1 MSLDAFV
8 KHSKPQPE
16 PVATSQEI
24 RDRGSTFVAN
34 IFKCTTEEEV
44 RSCIKHLRRVTHGA
58 KPASHEI
65 SAWRCMVLKKEH
77 TGLMGPDD
85 FEVKSGSED
94 DGEKW
99 AGEKVLKAMV
109 SEAVMDA
116 VVVVSRWYGGT
127 LLGPARFAHI
137 ETCALEVCRTF
148 QQKEELDECIS
159 TLSSLDDTL
168 AQLRAELDSLS
179 PDSDA
184 SKVKAP
190 VYPVWTVSDLAKAKR
205 LVKARENAIKS
216 VTTFIEQRRRNTA

>member
-1 MSLDAFV
+1 MNLDAFV
-8 KHSKPQPE
+8 KHSKPQPQ
-16 PVATSQEI
+16 PVVTSQEI
-24 RDRGSTFVAN
+24 RDRSSTFVAN
-34 IFKCTTEEEV
+34 IFKCTTEEEA
-44 RSCIKHLRRVTHGA
+44 RLCINHLRRVTHGA

-85 FEVKSGSED
+85 FEVRSGSED

-99 AGEKVLKAMV
+99 AGGKVLNAMV

-127 LLGPARFAHI
+127 LLGPVRFAHI
-137 ETCALEVCRTF
+137 ETCAVEACRAF
-148 QQKEELDECIS
+148 KQKEELDECVS

-168 AQLRAELDSLS
+168 AQLRSELDSHS
-179 PDSDA
+179 PGAAA

-190 VYPVWTVSDLAKAKR
+190 VYPVWTMSDLAKAKR

-216 VTTFIEQRRRNTA
+216 VTTLIEQRR